1 MGDGTTRIVLNATG
15 TKDGISP
22 KLKAFLSYVAG
33 NAVEDEYVK
42 KLDEAVQKARQNK
55 KWRNEYMV
63 IYMRDLEQQRIGR
76 EQGKEEQKR
85 EHIAEMLQDGK
96 TPEEIE
102 SFCKYPMKLIEEVQN
117 SMMSVK

>member
-1 MGDGTTRIVLNATG
+1 
-15 TKDGISP
+15 
-22 KLKAFLSYVAG
+22 
-33 NAVEDEYVK
+33 
-42 KLDEAVQKARQNK
+42 
-55 KWRNEYMV
+55 MV